1 MSNQINAGIISVGSA
16 VPDKVLS
23 NADLEKIVDTNDEWI
38 RTMTGISERRIAD
51 DNEATSDY
59 ATKAAKRA
67 LERAG
72 LTPDNVDMIILAT
85 VTGDMQYPAT
95 ASIVQ
100 HALGCKNAAAFDL
113 GAGCSGWVYSLA
125 IAKSFVTSGM
135 YNHILVIGADLL
147 TRVTDWTDRSTCIL
161 FGDGAGAAVVG
172 PVDEGEGM
180 LGFDLGS
187 DGSGADSLCI
197 PGGGTRSPLTH
208 EALDAHANK
217 THMEGREVFKFAVKI
232 QSEAT
237 ERVLKSLGMTT
248 DDIDMVI
255 PHQANIRI
263 IDSAVQRLG
272 LSKDRFYVNIQKYGN
287 TSAASIPIA
296 LDEALGEGKIKK
308 GDTVVT
314 VGFGAG
320 LTWAAGVMKWVY

>member
-1 MSNQINAGIISVGSA
+1 MCNQRNAGIIGTGSA

-23 NADLEKIVDTNDEWI
+23 NADLEKMVDTNDEWI
-38 RTMTGISERRIAD
+38 RTMTGISERRISAEG
-51 DNEATSDY
+51 EATSDY
-59 ATKAAKRA
+59 ATKAAKIA
-67 LERAG
+67 LDRAG
-72 LTPDNVDMIILAT
+72 LTPDDIDLIILAT

-100 HALGCKNAAAFDL
+100 NALGCKNAAAFDL

-125 IAKSFVTSGM
+125 AANSFITSGM
-135 YNHILVIGADLL
+135 YNHVLVIGADLL
-147 TRVTDWTDRSTCIL
+147 TRVTNWTDRTTCIL
-161 FGDGAGAAVVG
+161 FGDGAGAALVG
-172 PVDEGEGM
+172 PVGEGEGM
-180 LGFDLGS
+180 LGFELGS
-187 DGSGADSLCI
+187 DGASANALCI
-197 PGGGTRSPLTH
+197 PGGGSRQPLTH
-208 EALDAHANK
+208 ELLDSHADK

-232 QSEAT
+232 QGEAT
-237 ERVLKSLGMTT
+237 ERVLAKLGMKVE
-248 DDIDMVI
+248 DIDMVI

-272 LSKDRFYVNIQKYGN
+272 LAKDKFFVNIQKYGN

-296 LDEALGEGKIKK
+296 LDEALSEGKIKK

-320 LTWAAGVMKWVY
+320 LTWAAGVMKWAY

>member
-1 MSNQINAGIISVGSA
+1 MSNHRNAGIIGVGSA

-23 NADLEKIVDTNDEWI
+23 NADLEKMVDTSDEWI
-38 RTMTGISERRIAD
+38 RTMTGISERRMAAD
-51 DNEATSDY
+51 GEATSDY
-59 ATKAAKRA
+59 ATKAAKIA
-67 LERAG
+67 LGRAG
-72 LTPDNVDMIILAT
+72 LAPDDIDMIILAT

-100 HALGCKNAAAFDL
+100 NALGCTKAAAFDL

-125 IAKSFVTSGM
+125 VANGFITSGM
-135 YNHILVIGADLL
+135 YDHILVIGADLL
-147 TRVTDWTDRSTCIL
+147 TRVTNWTDRSTCIL

-172 PVDEGEGM
+172 PVDKDEGM

-187 DGSGADSLCI
+187 DGKSSNVLCI
-197 PGGGTRSPLTH
+197 PGGGTRNPLTH
-208 EALDAHANK
+208 ESLDAHANK

-237 ERVLKSLGMTT
+237 ERLLKSLGMTT

-255 PHQANIRI
+255 PHQANVRI

-272 LSKDRFYVNIQKYGN
+272 LPKDKFFVNIHKYGN

-296 LDEALGEGKIKK
+296 LDEALGAGKVKK